1 MDFTVLKDY
10 ILSHADQIIEDTLYL
25 VNHQSPSANKAY
37 ADRCADALTD
47 LIARRLQAK
56 PDIVFEQQ
64 AYGPHFFYRIG
75 TGRPKALLI
84 GHYDT
89 VWDPDIL
96 PVIRQDNVLYGPGVY
111 DMKYGLV
118 AGIWAVK
125 AIRETGLAAPD
136 ECVGL
141 FYNSDEEPGSLT
153 SRYCLEQV
161 AKEFEHALVL
171 EPSKNGALKVGR
183 KAVGTFHIKVGGVAA
198 HAGTDYTSGRSAILE
213 AAYLTQQL
221 FAMTD
226 LEQGTT
232 VNVGTICGGT
242 KTNVFAA
249 SVEMDVD
256 VRVKTMAEAERLTK
270 QIQSLQPTV
279 DGCTVEISG
288 SVNRPPMEPNA
299 ANMALFE
306 KAKKVGQRLGM
317 DVKSITV
324 GGGSDGNF
332 TSAWGIPTLDGLGPM
347 GDGAHGVNEHILI
360 RESLENTV
368 LLTALLQQL

>member
-1 MDFTVLKDY
+1 MDYTVLKDY
-10 ILSHADQIIEDTLYL
+10 ILSHADEIIEDTLYL
-25 VNHQSPSANKAY
+25 VNYQSPSSNKEL
-37 ADRCADALTD
+37 ADRCAEALKD
-47 LIARRLQAK
+47 LIERRLQVQ
-56 PDIVFEQQ
+56 PETVFEQEE
-64 AYGPHFFYRIG
+64 YGPHFFYKIG

-89 VWDPDIL
+89 VWDPDAL
-96 PVIRQDNVLYGPGVY
+96 PVVRQDNVLYGPGVY

-118 AGIWAVK
+118 AGIWAIK

-136 ECVGL
+136 EVFGL

-153 SRYCLEQV
+153 SRYCLEKV
-161 AKEFEHALVL
+161 AKEFENALVL

-183 KAVGTFHIKVGGVAA
+183 KAVGTFHIRINGVAA
-198 HAGTDYTSGRSAILE
+198 HAGTDYTAGRSAILE

-226 LEQGTT
+226 LEKGTT

-249 SVEMDVD
+249 SAEMDVD
-256 VRVKTMAEAERLTK
+256 VRVKTTEEAKRLTE
-270 QIQSLQPTV
+270 QIQNLQPTV
-279 DGCTVEISG
+279 DGCSLEISG

-306 KAKKVGQRLGM
+306 KAKAIGQSLGM

-324 GGGSDGNF
+324 GGGSDGSF
-332 TSAWGIPTLDGLGPM
+332 TSAWGIPTLDGLGAM
-347 GDGAHGVNEHILI
+347 GDGAHAVNEHILI
-360 RESLENTV
+360 KESLENTV
-368 LLTALLQQL
+368 LLTALLHEL

>member
-1 MDFTVLKDY
+1 MDYTVLKDY
-10 ILSHADQIIEDTLYL
+10 IFSHAEQIIADTLFL
-25 VNHQSPSANKAY
+25 VRHQSPSSHKALTE
-37 ADRCADALTD
+37 RCADALTD
-47 LIARRLQAK
+47 LIERRLQVK
-56 PDIVFEQQ
+56 PEIVFEEQ
-64 AYGPHFFYRIG
+64 AFGPHFFYRIG

-89 VWDPDIL
+89 VWDPDTL
-96 PVIRQDNVLYGPGVY
+96 PVVRQDNVLYGPGVY

-125 AIRETGLAAPD
+125 AIRETGLASPD
-136 ECVGL
+136 EAVGL
-141 FYNSDEEPGSLT
+141 FFNSEEEPGSPT
-153 SRYCLEQV
+153 SRYCLEKV
-161 AKEFEHALVL
+161 AKEFENALVL

-183 KAVGTFHIKVGGVAA
+183 KAVGRFLIRVSGVAA

-226 LEQGTT
+226 LEKGTT
-232 VNVGTICGGT
+232 VNVGTIHGGT

-249 SVEMDVD
+249 SAELDVD
-256 VRVKTMAEAERLTK
+256 VRVTTMEEAKRLTE
-270 QIQSLQPTV
+270 QIQALTPTV
-279 DGCTVEISG
+279 EGCTLEISG
-288 SVNRPPMEPNA
+288 GVNRPPFETTP
-299 ANMALFE
+299 ANRALFE
-306 KAKKVGQRLGM
+306 KAKAVGQALGM

-347 GDGAHGVNEHILI
+347 GDGAHAVNEHILI

>member
-1 MDFTVLKDY
+1 MDYTVLKDY
-10 ILSHADQIIEDTLYL
+10 ILSHADEILADTLYL
-25 VNHQSPSANKAY
+25 VDYQSPSSNKEL
-37 ADRCADALTD
+37 ADRCADALKD
-47 LIARRLQAK
+47 LIERRLQVQ
-56 PDIVFEQQ
+56 PEMVFEQQ
-64 AYGPHFFYRIG
+64 EYGPHFFYRIG

-89 VWDPDIL
+89 VWDPDTL
-96 PVIRQDNVLYGPGVY
+96 PVVRQGNILYGPGVY

-141 FYNSDEEPGSLT
+141 FFNSDEEPGSLT
-153 SRYCLEQV
+153 SRYCLEKV

-183 KAVGTFHIKVGGVAA
+183 KAVGTFHIRINGAAA
-198 HAGTDYTSGRSAILE
+198 HAGTDYTAGRSAILE

-226 LEQGTT
+226 LEKGTT
-232 VNVGTICGGT
+232 VNVGTISGGT

-249 SVEMDVD
+249 SAEMDVD
-256 VRVKTMAEAERLTK
+256 VRVTTMEEAKRLTE
-270 QIQSLQPTV
+270 QVEGLQPTV
-279 DGCTVEISG
+279 DGCSIEISG
-288 SVNRPPMEPNA
+288 GVNRPPFETTP
-299 ANMALFE
+299 ANRVLFE
-306 KAKKVGQRLGM
+306 KAKEIGNKLGM
-317 DVKSITV
+317 DVRSITV

-347 GDGAHGVNEHILI
+347 GDGAHAVNEHILI
-360 RESLENTV
+360 NESLENTV
-368 LLTALLQQL
+368 LLTALLHEL